1 MSKAQ
6 SATPGSSLNLGYKRA
21 PTDLKKRFQV
31 EERRC
36 AWRSPRLARSKSP
49 ALALAGLALAVLALS
64 LAITLE
70 FLLRGPIVRGVVVGT
85 RVRGTVLLLLT
96 LRVLLHAAVVV
107 RCLFLRRFLGYLC
120 LCLNLLGRLLLGLF
134 VLHILLLL
142 GLEVVLV
149 DRSLRRRGRHLR
161 GGLDLGCL
169 LHLLRRRRLFL
180 GLLVLHL
187 LLLVF
192 VLEVGVVVLHGLGPL
207 LLGLGLSLG
216 HRWRDLGG
224 GLLLRR
230 RRGDDLRRGLWRRRL
245 AGDLSMFRGLLVHL
259 VVHLVGLEIPR
270 EMDCGFAFHHE
281 LRVTG
286 VQEQIQ
292 GTEFLATLTEAC

>member
-6 SATPGSSLNLGYKRA
+6 SATPGSSLHLGYKRA

-36 AWRSPRLARSKSP
+36 AWRSPRLARSNSP
-49 ALALAGLALAVLALS
+49 PLALVLALALALALLALVLALALALALAVLALA

-134 VLHILLLL
+134 V
-142 GLEVVLV
+142 
-149 DRSLRRRGRHLR
+149 
-161 GGLDLGCL
+161 
-169 LHLLRRRRLFL
+169 
-180 GLLVLHL
+180 
-187 LLLVF
+187 
-192 VLEVGVVVLHGLGPL
+192 
-207 LLGLGLSLG
+207 
-216 HRWRDLGG
+216 
-224 GLLLRR
+224 
-230 RRGDDLRRGLWRRRL
+230 
-245 AGDLSMFRGLLVHL
+245 
-259 VVHLVGLEIPR
+259 
-270 EMDCGFAFHHE
+270 
-281 LRVTG
+281 
-286 VQEQIQ
+286 
-292 GTEFLATLTEAC
+292 